1 MIIRD
6 ILKDNPILELYK
18 DIFVITTEKKMI
30 QTDKV
35 SIAFYPGFTTSY
47 VDTDSGSYLN
57 VTLKNKIIQSDT
69 ILDYLNNF
77 KNQNANIQEEIK
89 NKLIGK
95 SFKVSYSKRNYIIN
109 DILFDRNPKNQII
122 HYEGTTKNLIEY
134 FEIAH
139 NLKIRDKI
147 NLLF

>member
-1 MIIRD
+1 M
-6 ILKDNPILELYK
+6 
-18 DIFVITTEKKMI
+18 
-30 QTDKV
+30 
-35 SIAFYPGFTTSY
+35 
-47 VDTDSGSYLN
+47 DTDSGSYLN

-77 KNQNANIQEEIK
+77 KHQNAKIQEEIK

-134 FEIAH
+134 FEIT
-139 NLKIRDKI
+139 
-147 NLLF
+147 